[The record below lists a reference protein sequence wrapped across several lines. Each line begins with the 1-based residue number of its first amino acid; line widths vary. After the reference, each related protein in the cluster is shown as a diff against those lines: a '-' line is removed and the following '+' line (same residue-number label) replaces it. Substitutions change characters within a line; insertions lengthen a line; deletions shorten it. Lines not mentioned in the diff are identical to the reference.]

1 MKKIAAALV
10 VLSAILHLA
19 FMVLE
24 MFFWG
29 FVAGKLLGL
38 EGEAIEKTA
47 MLGFNQGAYNGFIA
61 VGLLVTFMGVF
72 SVSQGF
78 AVRMVL
84 LASAAAA
91 GLIGWVTVG
100 GSAFFIVQMALPAL
114 ALVLTYLTRDE

>member
-38 EGEAIEKTA
+38 EGESIDKT
-47 MLGFNQGAYNGFIA
+47 L
-61 VGLLVTFMGVF
+61 
-72 SVSQGF
+72 S
-78 AVRMVL
+78 
-84 LASAAAA
+84 
-91 GLIGWVTVG
+91 LIH
-100 GSAFFIVQMALPAL
+100 I
-114 ALVLTYLTRDE
+114 